1 MHRLLLIF
9 LLLTVACA
17 AQAQE
22 RRAEKPS
29 KIEQEILKL
38 NQSWADAITHGDMKT
53 LDALFADEM
62 IVTSGSGMV
71 RDKAGELNDL
81 RPSPETT
88 TPPSS
93 QNTNPFKTD
102 DVRVR
107 AYKDSA
113 VLTGRAKWKFTY
125 QGREIDNQIRYTHV
139 YVKQQ
144 GSWRIVAQHVSRIAQ
159 PPK

>member
-1 MHRLLLIF
+1 MKRILLSILV
-9 LLLTVACA
+9 LLALSA
-17 AQAQE
+17 ASQAQD
-22 RRAEKPS
+22 AKTS
-29 KIEQEILKL
+29 KTGQEILRL
-38 NQSWADAITHGDMKT
+38 NESWADAISHGDMKT

-62 IVTSGSGMV
+62 VVTSGSGML

-81 RPSPETT
+81 RPSPDS
-88 TPPSS
+88 TPS
-93 QNTNPFKTD
+93 PFKTD

-139 YVKQQ
+139 YIKQR
-144 GSWRIVAQHVSRIAQ
+144 GAWRIVAQHVSRIAQ
-159 PPK
+159 PAK